1 LPGLTLLRPRL
12 SINATNASATVT
24 QQETPEKVDIL
35 WISRPPYP
43 LKYNKTWKTKPT
55 QHHTI
60 GTKNQ
65 P

>member
-1 LPGLTLLRPRL
+1 
-12 SINATNASATVT
+12 
-24 QQETPEKVDIL
+24 

-65 P
+65 PIACQSFLEMSARSRELATSISQKPVISQSHSRH